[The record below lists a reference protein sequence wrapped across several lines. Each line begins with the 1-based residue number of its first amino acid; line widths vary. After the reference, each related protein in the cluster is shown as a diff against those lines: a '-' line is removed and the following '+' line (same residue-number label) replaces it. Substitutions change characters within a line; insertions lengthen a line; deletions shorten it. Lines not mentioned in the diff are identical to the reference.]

1 MQLANTALMTRPTT
15 GVELMAETKMNAIVQ
30 DEYGSADV
38 LRLEQTDRP
47 VAGDNEVLVRV
58 HAAGV
63 DRGVWHVVTGLPYL
77 IRIAGFGLR
86 APKTRIPGMD
96 LAGVVEAVG
105 KNVTRF
111 KPGDEV
117 FGTSIGAGAFAEYAS
132 IGEDKL
138 ALKPSNLSFEQA
150 AALPVSALA
159 ALKGVRDVAK
169 VQPGQKVL
177 VIGAS
182 GGVGSF
188 AVQIAKS
195 FGAEVTG
202 VASTRNIEG
211 VLAIGADHVIDY
223 TREEITDGGRKY
235 DVILDIAGNRSLSQL
250 RRALTPKGMLVIV
263 GGENGGRWI
272 GGVDRQLRAMML
284 SPFVS
289 QKLTTFVSMENP
301 EDLQHVKELAE
312 AGTITAV
319 VSKTFP
325 LSQVPDAIRYLEQ
338 GHPGGKIVIT
348 M

>member
-1 MQLANTALMTRPTT
+1 MQLANTALMTRPTEDA
-15 GVELMAETKMNAIVQ
+15 ELMAKTKMNAIVQ
-30 DEYGSADV
+30 DEYGSPDV

-63 DRGVWHVVTGLPYL
+63 DRGVWHMVTGLPYL
-77 IRIAGFGLR
+77 IRAAGFGLC

-105 KNVTRF
+105 TNVTHF

-117 FGTSIGAGAFAEYAS
+117 FGTAIGAGAFAEYAS
-132 IGEDKL
+132 IREDKL

-159 ALKGVRDVAK
+159 ALKGVRDVAN

-195 FGAEVTG
+195 YGAEVTG
-202 VASTRNIEG
+202 VASTRNLEAVG
-211 VLAIGADHVIDY
+211 ALGADHVIDY
-223 TREEITDGGRKY
+223 TREQITDSGHKY
-235 DVILDIAGNRSLSQL
+235 DVILDTAGNRSLSQL

-301 EDLQHVKELAE
+301 EDLRHVKELAE

-325 LSQVPDAIRYLEQ
+325 LSQAPEAIHYLEH
-338 GHPGGKIVIT
+338 GHAGGKIVIT